1 MPALNDFRN
10 KDLYAMMVKLD
21 ERQKTIFQML
31 YRVEKHLEK
40 LNGRVA
46 SHDTAI
52 TKLQTVGAVAV
63 ISIPIIVNII
73 MRIV

>member
-21 ERQKTIFQML
+21 EWQKTIFQML

-40 LNGRVA
+40 LNGKVA

-63 ISIPIIVNII
+63 ISIPVIVNVI
-73 MRIV
+73 MRII

>member
-40 LNGRVA
+40 LNGKVA

-63 ISIPIIVNII
+63 ISIPIIVNVI